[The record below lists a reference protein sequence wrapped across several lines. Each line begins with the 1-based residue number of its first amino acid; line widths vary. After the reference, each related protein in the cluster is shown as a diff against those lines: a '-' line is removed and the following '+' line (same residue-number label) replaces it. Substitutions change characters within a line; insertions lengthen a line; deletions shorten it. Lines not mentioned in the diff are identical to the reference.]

1 MFVNFKNWFKMVLPI
16 IEHPEQDKAKLKQKN
31 ISLCAILDTRTLN
44 RDKTYTIRI
53 RIIHERKAKYY
64 TTKIKATKEQYI
76 KIVNGNPRGT
86 LRENKV
92 VIYELLKKAN
102 DMILNMESFSFELF
116 EKKLFEKPGR
126 FSNVQKTFKQ
136 HIDKLTANGQIN
148 TASTYVTAS
157 KQLKLYHSKELKFND
172 ITPLFLTGWENFMKQ
187 DGKSPTTISIN
198 TRCVR
203 KLYNDAIN
211 RGDAKRELYPF
222 GNEDENLYQPPEARN
237 IKKALLKQ
245 ELKKIFEYQAE
256 NNSPEQFA
264 KDIFIFS
271 YLGNGMN
278 LNDIFRLKY
287 KNIAGDEIVFI
298 RQKTASKRRI
308 KPIAVSIDED
318 MQSIIDKYGTKPIEP
333 DKYIFNIL
341 IEGLTP
347 EQETA
352 RIKQA
357 TKQTN
362 KYLKRIAKKIGIDE
376 NISTYYARHS
386 FASVLK
392 LSGENISYISEAL
405 GHSNLQTTENYLSSF
420 DSEKRKESQKKLKAF

>member
-1 MFVNFKNWFKMVLPI
+1 MALPT
-16 IEHPEQDKAKLKQKN
+16 IEHPEQDNAKLKQKN
-31 ISLCAILDTRTLN
+31 VSLCAILDIQHPN

-64 TTKIKATKEQYI
+64 TTKIKVTKDQYESIATI
-76 KIVNGNPRGT
+76 NPRGN
-86 LRENKV
+86 LRKNKI
-92 VIYELLKKAN
+92 VIHELLKKAN
-102 DMILNMESFSFELF
+102 DIILDMAVFSFESF
-116 EKKLFEKPGR
+116 EKKFFGKPGHL
-126 FSNVQKTFKQ
+126 SNVQEAFKQ
-136 HIDKLTANGQIN
+136 HIEKLKHNGQIN
-148 TASTYVTAS
+148 TTGTYITAS
-157 KQLKLYHSKELKFND
+157 KQLKLYHSEELKFD
-172 ITPLFLTGWENFMKQ
+172 EITPSFLTGWENFMKQ
-187 DGKSPTTISIN
+187 DEKSPTTISIN

-203 KLYNDAIN
+203 KLYNDAIK

-222 GNEDENLYQPPEARN
+222 GNEDEGLYQPPEARN
-237 IKKALLKQ
+237 IKKALSKQ
-245 ELKKIFEYQAE
+245 DLKKIFEYQAE
-256 NNSPEQFA
+256 ENSPEQFA
-264 KDIFIFS
+264 RDIFIFS

-298 RQKTASKRRI
+298 RQKTASRRRI

-318 MQSIIDKYGTKPIEP
+318 MQSIIDRYGTKPIEP
-333 DKYIFNIL
+333 DNYIFNIL

-352 RIKQA
+352 RIKRS
-357 TKQTN
+357 TRTTN
-362 KYLKRIAKKIGIDE
+362 KFLKRIASKIGIDE

-392 LSGENISYISEAL
+392 LSGENIAYISESL
-405 GHSNLQTTENYLSSF
+405 GHADIKTTENYLSSF